1 MKNVH
6 QLIPFGTLVAGAAV
20 ASIVVT
26 LEGQTPAPVGD
37 FRNATVAQVRDA
49 QGQVVLQGHFAMPVE
64 EDGGLERL
72 AILAPAG
79 ADTDAKGEAELEF
92 TSATPIEQEV
102 EFSVQNLAPAARFVF
117 VIDGIEVATATT
129 DRNGRAEVEL
139 DIRMPSRD

>member
-1 MKNVH
+1 
-6 QLIPFGTLVAGAAV
+6 
-20 ASIVVT
+20 
-26 LEGQTPAPVGD
+26 
-37 FRNATVAQVRDA
+37 
-49 QGQVVLQGHFAMPVE
+49 MPVE